1 MWGHSLFVLGMKRI
15 KPQKMEKT
23 FLRYA
28 LSITRSMQREDFA
41 LGFNGI
47 GAWSSV
53 NHFHLQGL
61 FFPEVKGE
69 AATNNFPI
77 MIQAREEVFRF
88 GEVIVHWLPDWP
100 MICYAVQLKNGHD
113 SDHGVHEL
121 IDTVWGLLE
130 LLQTRETPYNL
141 LIVDAVVFI
150 FPRQRQRENGVGLFA
165 DCQDAGTPEVHSGRL
180 RVAVA
185 ELSGLV
191 IAGDKVAYKN
201 LTEEMYVT
209 IMQTEVSLAAVRS
222 LYMVQRLAVKSP
234 NSFKSE
240 RSSGQSTREF
250 KPRIETHWVAASGAM
265 GSGYSICSGD
275 NPRLDPKVLSVKHFE
290 IHRIVGQGG
299 FGKVNA
305 VIRKKTQPVKWLAMK
320 TLSKAVVVNKN
331 CVNMIWNER
340 NLLTQLQSPLVVR
353 MHHTFQDAYNCYV
366 VMDLLLGGDL
376 KYHLNFTRKN
386 GFTEDEAK
394 FYVAGVL
401 LSLEY
406 LHDRSILH
414 RDVKPENV
422 ILDEKGYP
430 RLTDLG
436 ISVQTTTLR
445 YQSRSGTVSYMAPEL
460 FRGSTDHG
468 VPSDFFCLGVL
479 AYELLLTKRPW
490 SGGVRAHLET
500 CPNVMKEFPE
510 SAYDSY
516 YPVDLLDSYSSGKLS
531 KSCRSF
537 VRRLLHPME
546 LQRLGSG
553 TNGALDVKNH
563 EWLEGFDWQGYL
575 AQALKPPFVPV
586 VDEGKANCDT
596 AAQDFDDVLDLNSRP
611 TERISAEDQK
621 QFLGFEFNI
630 DVDNPVAM

>member
-1 MWGHSLFVLGMKRI
+1 MWGHSLFVLDMNRI
-15 KPQKMEKT
+15 KPQKMEKP
-23 FLRYA
+23 FLRDA

-41 LGFNGI
+41 LGFNGA

-69 AATNNFPI
+69 AVTSNFPI
-77 MIQAREEVFRF
+77 MVQAREELFRF
-88 GEVIVHWLPDWP
+88 GEAIVHRLPNWP
-100 MICYAVQLKNGHD
+100 MICYAVQLRGGG
-113 SDHGVHEL
+113 SSEHGVHEL
-121 IDTVWGLLE
+121 VDAVWGLLG
-130 LLQTRETPYNL
+130 LLQTRETPHNL

-191 IAGDKVAYKN
+191 IAGDEVAYKN
-201 LTEEMYVT
+201 LTEEMYVN
-209 IMQTEVSLAAVRS
+209 IMQTEVSLTAVRKIRAQ
-222 LYMVQRLAVKSP
+222 QRASD
-234 NSFKSE
+234 S
-240 RSSGQSTREF
+240 EF
-250 KPRIETHWVAASGAM
+250 KPRIETHWAAASGAM
-265 GSGYSICSGD
+265 GSGFSICSGD
-275 NPRLDPKVLSVKHFE
+275 NSRLDPKVLSVKHFE

-305 VIRKKTQPVKWLAMK
+305 VIRKKTRPVKWLAMK

-340 NLLTQLQSPLVVR
+340 NLLTQVQSPLVVH
-353 MHHTFQDAYNCYV
+353 MHHTFQDTYNCYV

-386 GFTEDEAK
+386 GFAEDEAK

-406 LHDRSILH
+406 LHSRNILH

-436 ISVQTTTLR
+436 ISVQTPTLR
-445 YQSRSGTVSYMAPEL
+445 HQSRSGTVSYMAPEL
-460 FRGSTDHG
+460 LRGSTDHG
-468 VPSDFFCLGVL
+468 IPSDFFCLGVL

-516 YPVDLLDSYSSGKLS
+516 YPVELLDSYSSGRLS

-537 VRRLLHPME
+537 MRRMLHPME
-546 LQRLGSG
+546 LHRLGSG
-553 TNGALDVKNH
+553 TDGALDIKNH
-563 EWLEGFDWQGYL
+563 EWLEGFDWQGFL
-575 AQALKPPFVPV
+575 AQTLKPPFVPV

-596 AAQDFDDVLDLNSRP
+596 AVEDFDDILELGSRP

-621 QFLGFEFNI
+621 KFDGFEFNI
-630 DVDNPVAM
+630 DVDNLIAM